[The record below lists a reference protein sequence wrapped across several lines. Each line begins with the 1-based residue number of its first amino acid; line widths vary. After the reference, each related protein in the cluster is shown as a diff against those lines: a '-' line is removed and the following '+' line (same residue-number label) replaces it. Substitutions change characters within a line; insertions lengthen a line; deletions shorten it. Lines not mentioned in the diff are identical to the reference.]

1 MRIGILGTA
10 HAADYASA
18 ISSLADCELAGL
30 FCPDTK
36 HGTALARALRAR
48 FFKSADKLLE
58 AADCVVLSVREKRL
72 KIVERA
78 ASAGVHILCE
88 VPFAPDMD
96 SAKRIVDTC
105 QNYNV
110 RLMPALPLRFS
121 TVLSKAKDAICA
133 GEVDDVVSVVSK
145 CRVLQMEKPSSGVIF
160 QEGAHVF
167 DLLRWMLR
175 SEFTEIYAQTPSS
188 NNEAFAVVSF
198 VMQSGVIAS
207 VDLCRFSP
215 DVHLLS
221 DRCLWMKFV
230 GTGGVI
236 EVNAFGQSAT
246 VCGKESARRIEWG
259 DNTHRRMIESFSQC
273 IERGVGFEVSADD
286 GLAATEIAITASRAA
301 CEGVPVAV
309 S

>member
-1 MRIGILGTA
+1 MRIGILGGA

-18 ISSLADCELAGL
+18 ISGLADCELVGI
-30 FCPDTK
+30 FSPDTK
-36 HGTALARALRAR
+36 RTTAFARALRAR
-48 FFKSADKLLE
+48 FFKSAEKLLD
-58 AADCVVLSVREKRL
+58 AVDCIVLSLKEERL

-110 RLMPALPLRFS
+110 RLMPALPFRFS

-133 GEVDDVVSVVSK
+133 GEVNNVVSVVSR
-145 CRVLQMEKPSSGVIF
+145 CRVLQMEKRSSGVIL

-188 NNEAFAVVSF
+188 GDGAFAVVSF
-198 VMQSGVIAS
+198 VMQSGIIAS

-230 GTGGVI
+230 GTGGVV
-236 EVNAFGQSAT
+236 EVDAFRQSVT
-246 VCGKESARRIEWG
+246 VCGKERARRIEWG
-259 DNTHRRMIESFSQC
+259 DNAHRRMIESFSQC
-273 IERGVGFEVSADD
+273 MERGVDFEVSADD
-286 GLAATEIAITASRAA
+286 GLAATEIAITACRAA
-301 CEGVPVAV
+301 CEGVPVTV